1 VIGFLIRRLLW
12 ALVVLLAVGMI
23 TFLLVYALPTDPA
36 RAIAGPHANAE
47 SVARISAA
55 LGLDDPLPEQ
65 LTRYLGNL
73 LHFDLGHS
81 FQRNRDVVPILMER
95 LPATAQL
102 AVGGLVIEL
111 LIGLPLGVL
120 AARRAGS
127 RVDRAVTTAASIMVA
142 APSFLVGYLLINLLA
157 FQPRVRLGLD
167 IFPIGSYEPFDL
179 RYLFLPALT
188 LGLSGAAYYV
198 RLTRS
203 TLLDELSR
211 DYVRTAR
218 SKGVPERAITW
229 RHLFPNAVLP
239 LLTQLGL
246 DIGFFLGGVVVI
258 EQVFGWPG
266 IGRLAVESILAAD
279 VPLVMGTVLF
289 ATLAIVLAN
298 LAVDLAYALIDPR
311 LRNRAE

>member
-1 VIGFLIRRLLW
+1 MIGFLIRRFVW
-12 ALVVLLAVGMI
+12 ALVVLLAVGII

-55 LGLDDPLPEQ
+55 LGLDDPLVDQ
-65 LTRYLGNL
+65 LTRYLTNL

-81 FQRNRDVVPILMER
+81 FQRNRDVVPILLER

-102 AVGGLVIEL
+102 AVGGLAVEL

-127 RVDRAVTTAASIMVA
+127 RVDRSVTTAASIMVA
-142 APSFLVGYLLINLLA
+142 APSFLVGYLLINILA
-157 FQPRVRLGLD
+157 FQPKIQLGID

-203 TLLDELSR
+203 TLVDELSR

-298 LAVDLAYALIDPR
+298 LAVDVTYALIDPR

>member
-1 VIGFLIRRLLW
+1 MIGFLIRRLVW
-12 ALVVLLAVGMI
+12 GVVVILAVGVI

-36 RAIAGPHANAE
+36 RALAGPHANAE
-47 SVARISAA
+47 SVASISAA

-65 LTRYLGNL
+65 LFRYLGNL
-73 LHFDLGHS
+73 LRFDLGHS
-81 FQRNRDVVPILMER
+81 FQRNRDVVPILVER
-95 LPATAQL
+95 LPATLQL
-102 AVGGLVIEL
+102 AVAGLFVEL
-111 LIGLPLGVL
+111 VIGLPLGVL
-120 AARRAGS
+120 AARRAGTK
-127 RVDRAVTTAASIMVA
+127 VDRAVTTAASIMVA

-157 FQPRVRLGLD
+157 FQPRVRLGLS
-167 IFPIGSYEPFDL
+167 IFPIGGYQSLDL

-198 RLTRS
+198 RLARS

-239 LLTQLGL
+239 LLTQFGL

-266 IGRLAVESILAAD
+266 VGRLAVESILGAD
-279 VPLVMGTVLF
+279 VPMVMGTVLF
-289 ATLAIVLAN
+289 ATAAIVLAN
-298 LAVDLAYALIDPR
+298 LAVDVIYALIDPR
-311 LRNRAE
+311 LRNRR

>member
-1 VIGFLIRRLLW
+1 MIGFLIRRLLW
-12 ALVVLLAVGMI
+12 ALVVLLAVGVV

-73 LHFDLGHS
+73 LQFDLGHS
-81 FQRNRDVVPILMER
+81 FQRNRDVVPILVER

-127 RVDRAVTTAASIMVA
+127 RVDRAVTTTASIMVA

-218 SKGVPERAITW
+218 SKGVPEQAITW

-298 LAVDLAYALIDPR
+298 LAVDVTYALIDPR
-311 LRNRAE
+311 LRNQAE